1 MATMYWVGGTS
12 GYEGKYDTAA
22 NWSGGAVPT
31 AGDTVHITGSQ
42 NIDDGLNQSSVD
54 VDKFSVESSYTGT
67 IGSKGS
73 PLQVGITDTSGAIE
87 FSGSGE
93 SHLDIGG
100 SAVNMTIHSTASAAV
115 GSYGLTIKG
124 TGIAVLSV
132 EGGKVGI
139 ATGVPADTAT
149 ITTLRCLGGRTVV
162 GSGTTVTNIDV
173 GSGAKLTT
181 RASCADMDIRSGTV
195 KTTEAAAI
203 SSSVTLWGGRLIH
216 NSTGTIASAVIQGGE
231 LDVSQGGLN
240 VTVSSLKLNEGA
252 FVYDPESVTVSS
264 IVEADYPVRWSA
276 TKAK

>member
-1 MATMYWVGGTS
+1 MAVKLWVGGTS
-12 GYEGKYDTAA
+12 GYEGNFNTAL
-22 NWSGGAVPT
+22 NWSGGVTPV
-31 AGDTVHITGSQ
+31 AGDDVYIRGSQ
-42 NIDDGLNQSSVD
+42 NIDDGLDWSSVD
-54 VDKFSVESSYTGT
+54 VDAFIVESSYTGT
-67 IGSKGS
+67 IGSRTS
-73 PLQVGITDTSGAIE
+73 PFRIGITDTSGRIE

-124 TGIAVLSV
+124 TGIAVLAV

-139 ATGVPADTAT
+139 AVGDPADTAT

-162 GSGTTVTNIDV
+162 GAGTTVTNVDV
-173 GSGAKLTT
+173 GSGAKLTI
-181 RASCADMDIRSGTV
+181 RANCADMDIRSGTV
-195 KTTEAAAI
+195 KTGEAAAI

-216 NSTGTIASAVIQGGE
+216 NSTGTIASAIIQGGE

-240 VTVSSLKLNEGA
+240 VTISSLKLNEGS
-252 FVYDPESVTVSS
+252 FTYDPESVTVSS

>member
-54 VDKFSVESSYTGT
+54 VDKFIVESSYTGT

-100 SAVNMTIHSTASAAV
+100 SSVNMTIHSTASAAV

-132 EGGKVGI
+132 KGGKVGI

>member
-1 MATMYWVGGTS
+1 
-12 GYEGKYDTAA
+12 
-22 NWSGGAVPT
+22 
-31 AGDTVHITGSQ
+31 
-42 NIDDGLNQSSVD
+42 
-54 VDKFSVESSYTGT
+54 
-67 IGSKGS
+67 
-73 PLQVGITDTSGAIE
+73 
-87 FSGSGE
+87 
-93 SHLDIGG
+93 
-100 SAVNMTIHSTASAAV
+100 MTIHSTASAAV

-181 RASCADMDIRSGTV
+181 RASCADMDSRSGTG